1 MTNEH
6 RTALSEGLAS
16 CHLCCKLAP
25 VSVHRCP
32 RCGSAMHARKSDSI
46 QRTLAL
52 LVTACILYIPAN
64 VYPIMYTDQLGNSE
78 ASTILGGVILLI
90 ELGSI
95 PIALVIFLFSVMVP
109 SGKLMAMFYLV
120 WTVKR
125 HSPLDPRQRSIMYR
139 VTEFIGKWSMID
151 VFVVAI
157 LVALVH
163 LGGLLVI
170 RPGVAALCFAGVVIV
185 TMIAAESFDS
195 RLIWDSMEPQEDEVD
210 TEEKE
215 SSAAAAG

>member
-1 MTNEH
+1 M
-6 RTALSEGLAS
+6 
-16 CHLCCKLAP
+16 HL
-25 VSVHRCP
+25 
-32 RCGSAMHARKSDSI
+32 RKNDSI

-64 VYPIMYTDQLGNSE
+64 MYPIMYTDQIGKTE

-90 ELGSI
+90 DLGSV
-95 PIALVIFLFSVMVP
+95 PVALVIFIFSVMVP

-120 WTVKR
+120 WTVER
-125 HSPLDPRQRSIMYR
+125 HSLLNPRQRAVMYR
-139 VTEFIGKWSMID
+139 VTEFIGKWSMVD

-170 RPGVAALCFAGVVIV
+170 RPGIAALCFAGVVMV
-185 TMIAAESFDS
+185 TMVAAESFDS
-195 RLIWDSMEPQEDEVD
+195 RLIWDNMEDKSSDD
-210 TEEKE
+210 TT
-215 SSAAAAG
+215 S